1 MDHKKTFEPLKILG
15 VFWSLF
21 GVVILFATFFVRET
35 SLVPLARGIVTNLIA
50 GALLL
55 AGGGVAVLAQLH
67 QRLVCV
73 LQLALQACGFV
84 VQRL

>member
-1 MDHKKTFEPLKILG
+1 MDHKQTFEPLKIVG

-35 SLVPLARGIVTNLIA
+35 PQVPAARGIVTNLIA

-55 AGGGVAVLAQLH
+55 GVGIASILRGRANS
-67 QRLVCV
+67 RK
-73 LQLALQACGFV
+73 
-84 VQRL
+84 RDTDS

>member
-35 SLVPLARGIVTNLIA
+35 PLVPLTRGIVTNLIA

-55 AGGGVAVLAQLH
+55 GVGLASFLKGRANSRKKE
-67 QRLVCV
+67 QRPE
-73 LQLALQACGFV
+73 
-84 VQRL
+84 

>member
-21 GVVILFATFFVRET
+21 GIVILFATFFVRET
-35 SLVPLARGIVTNLIA
+35 PQVPLARGVVTNLIA

-55 AGGGVAVLAQLH
+55 GVGVASILKGRANSRKKSVES
-67 QRLVCV
+67 
-73 LQLALQACGFV
+73 
-84 VQRL
+84 

>member
-1 MDHKKTFEPLKILG
+1 MDHKQTFEPLKIVG

-35 SLVPLARGIVTNLIA
+35 PQVPATRGIVTNLIA

-55 AGGGVAVLAQLH
+55 GVGIASILKGRANS
-67 QRLVCV
+67 RKR
-73 LQLALQACGFV
+73 GTDS
-84 VQRL
+84 